1 MKILLNGETREV
13 PADSTAQDLVELLD
27 LTGKRLAMEVNREIL
42 PRTRYQQYHLQNGDE
57 VEIVHAI
64 GGG

>member
-1 MKILLNGETREV
+1 MNIFINGESREV
-13 PADSTAQDLVELLD
+13 PAETTAAQLLD
-27 LTGKRLAMEVNREIL
+27 ILALRGKRLAMEVNEEIV
-42 PRTRYQQYHLQNGDE
+42 PRSTFEQHQFTSGDK